1 MIVLAAVAHPD
12 DIEFMM
18 AGTLLLL
25 REAGATIHL
34 WNLANGCCGTET
46 ESREAIIRIRR
57 EEAAASARLAGG
69 VDHDPLF
76 DDLGVFYDAPSL
88 ARVAAIVREIAP
100 DIILTHSP
108 NDYMEDHEAVCRL
121 IATSAFARGMPHFPT
136 EPARPVFRKPV
147 RLYHAL
153 PHGLRDGLGRL
164 QQPDR
169 LVEITGVLARKRGML
184 ACHRSQKAWLDA
196 SQGMDAYLE
205 EMEALCRAMGAI
217 SSGRFEFAEGF
228 IRHNHLGFCPPEFDP
243 LTDLLGR
250 DRVLSF

>member
-1 MIVLAAVAHPD
+1 MIILAAVAHPD
-12 DIEFMM
+12 DIEFML

-25 REAGATIHL
+25 REAGAEVHL
-34 WNLANGCCGTET
+34 WNLANGCCGTQT
-46 ESREAIIRIRR
+46 HSREEIIRIRR

-88 ARVAAIVREIAP
+88 ARVAAVVREIAP
-100 DIILTHSP
+100 DVILTHSP
-108 NDYMEDHEAVCRL
+108 HDYMEDHEAVCRL
-121 IATSAFARGMPHFPT
+121 IVTAAFTRGMPHFRT
-136 EPARPVFRKPV
+136 EPARPIYGKPV

-169 LVEITGVLARKRGML
+169 LVDIASTLARKREML
-184 ACHRSQKAWLDA
+184 ACHHSQKAWLDA
-196 SQGMDAYLE
+196 SQGMGAYLE
-205 EMEALCRAMGAI
+205 EMEGLSRAMGAI

-243 LTDLLGR
+243 LADLLGQE
-250 DRVLSF
+250 RVLSL